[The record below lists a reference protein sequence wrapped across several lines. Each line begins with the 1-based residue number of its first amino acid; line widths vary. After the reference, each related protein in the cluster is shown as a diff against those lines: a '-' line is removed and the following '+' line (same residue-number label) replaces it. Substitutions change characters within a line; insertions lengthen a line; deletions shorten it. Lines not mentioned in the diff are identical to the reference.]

1 MADVSVTKARAA
13 EAKGLAEVEVMVALA
28 ERGGDRGGGGTG
40 EAAKEAAVNEASEM
54 AAKAWAADATAA
66 AVRRKPLRQKRLRA
80 RDGGEEE
87 MAVRLCE
94 RGREARAD
102 SSHTDAG
109 LRSRPEH
116 RIMEMSD

>member
-1 MADVSVTKARAA
+1 MGRAWRTSA
-13 EAKGLAEVEVMVALA
+13 SRRQGWRRQKVLAEWRSWWRWQNEAA
-28 ERGGDRGGGGTG
+28 IEAAAAG

-54 AAKAWAADATAA
+54 PAKAWAADATAA

-94 RGREARAD
+94 R
-102 SSHTDAG
+102 
-109 LRSRPEH
+109 
-116 RIMEMSD
+116 

>member
-1 MADVSVTKARAA
+1 
-13 EAKGLAEVEVMVALA
+13 MVAHPA
-28 ERGGDRGGGGTG
+28 EKTWWWRWQNEAAIEAAAAG

>member
-1 MADVSVTKARAA
+1 MV
-13 EAKGLAEVEVMVALA
+13 VALA

-54 AAKAWAADATAA
+54 AAKAWATDATAA

-94 RGREARAD
+94 RGARAD
-102 SSHTDAG
+102 SSPTDAG

-116 RIMEMSD
+116 RINGLW

>member
-1 MADVSVTKARAA
+1 MAEWRSWWRWQNEAA
-13 EAKGLAEVEVMVALA
+13 IEAAAA
-28 ERGGDRGGGGTG
+28 G

-94 RGREARAD
+94 PGASEGREPAL

>member
-28 ERGGDRGGGGTG
+28 ERGGDRGGGGRG

-87 MAVRLCE
+87 MAQCDCASEGARRERTLVTRTRACARVR
-94 RGREARAD
+94 
-102 SSHTDAG
+102 STG
-109 LRSRPEH
+109 LWK
-116 RIMEMSD
+116 